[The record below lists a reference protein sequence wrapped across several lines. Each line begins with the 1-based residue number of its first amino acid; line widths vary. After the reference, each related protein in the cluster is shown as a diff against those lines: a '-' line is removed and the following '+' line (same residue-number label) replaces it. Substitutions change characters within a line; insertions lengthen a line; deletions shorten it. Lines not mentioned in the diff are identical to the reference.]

1 MTSQSHPLNGGW
13 GDESLP
19 TARHKGDRVSTASL
33 GSSTKNSPR
42 RDSLLQ
48 RHSKENRHAESPQ
61 SRSRS
66 LRPQPSS
73 RSDPLP
79 PRSAP
84 RRRTRRLSLG
94 HRAQRAV
101 TGAGERGWS
110 LERYRRSG
118 EISTITTANLSFR
131 SKLWETISLPRRN
144 HEEAQTWKKQS
155 GSLRSRTRLH
165 GNELWLRS
173 RHRQEGRHFAD
184 SDGSRTWRDI
194 LRYR

>member
-1 MTSQSHPLNGGW
+1 MATQSHPLDGGRR
-13 GDESLP
+13 DESLS
-19 TARHKGDRVSTASL
+19 AAGHKGNRVSTPSL
-33 GSSTKNSPR
+33 GSSAKNSPR
-42 RDSLLQ
+42 RNSLLQ
-48 RHSKENRHAESPQ
+48 RHSKENRHAESHQ
-61 SRSRS
+61 SRSPS
-66 LRPQPSS
+66 LRHQPGS
-73 RSDPLP
+73 RSDSLP
-79 PRSAP
+79 PRSTR

-155 GSLRSRTRLH
+155 GSLRSRTRLD
-165 GNELWLRS
+165 RKS
-173 RHRQEGRHFAD
+173 
-184 SDGSRTWRDI
+184 T
-194 LRYR
+194 

>member
-1 MTSQSHPLNGGW
+1 MATQSHPLDGGRR
-13 GDESLP
+13 DESLS
-19 TARHKGDRVSTASL
+19 AAGHKGNRVSTPSL

-42 RDSLLQ
+42 RNSLLQ
-48 RHSKENRHAESPQ
+48 RHSKENRHAESHQ
-61 SRSRS
+61 SRSPS
-66 LRPQPSS
+66 LRHQPSS
-73 RSDPLP
+73 SSNSLP
-79 PRSAP
+79 PRSTRRRRP
-84 RRRTRRLSLG
+84 RRLPLG

-101 TGAGERGWS
+101 TGAGETSRS
-110 LERYRRSG
+110 LARYWRTG
-118 EISTITTANLSFR
+118 EISTITTTNLSFP

-173 RHRQEGRHFAD
+173 RHRQDGWDFAD
-184 SDGSRTWRDI
+184 SDGSRTRRDV